1 MFSARLPAVLAPN
14 AVAVRLAEL
23 RASGASIVDLTQTNP
38 TIAGLPYSRDVTDA
52 LATADAVVYAPE
64 PFGLPAAREAVARS
78 YGNGAAVTPDRVV
91 LTASTSEAYSFLF
104 KLLCDAGDAVL
115 VPQPSYPLFDL
126 LSALDNVRAVPYRLT
141 RHDGWSIDRASVE
154 RGLSSATRAILVVSP
169 NNPTGSFLH
178 AGDREWLVRVAA
190 DRSLALIS
198 DEVFAPFPLSPGPD
212 ASSLL
217 GESRV
222 LTFTLGGLSKSAALP
237 QMKLAWTVVSGPEN
251 DVGAALARLEII
263 ADTYLSVAT
272 PVQLAAATLIAS
284 GAAIRRALLLQVGEN
299 LAWLR
304 EHLRAHPTLT
314 LLEPEGGWAAV
325 LRVPAVDSEERI
337 VLRLLD
343 EARVLVHPGY
353 FFDFHEE
360 AFLVISLLPEA
371 PAFRDGVSRMTGLL
385 SGSGS

>member
-23 RASGASIVDLTQTNP
+23 RASGVSIVDLTQTNP
-38 TIAGLPYSRDVTDA
+38 TVAGLPYPPELTDA
-52 LATADAVVYAPE
+52 LASSDALVYVPE
-64 PFGLPAAREAVARS
+64 PFGLTTAREAVARS
-78 YGNGAAVTPDRVV
+78 YGPAAAIRADRVM

-104 KLLCDAGDAVL
+104 KLLCDAGDEVL

-141 RHDGWSIDRASVE
+141 RHDGWSIERATVE
-154 RGLSSATRAILVVSP
+154 RSLSSSTRAILVVSP

-178 AGDREWLVRVAA
+178 AGDRDWLVRVAA
-190 DRSLALIS
+190 DRGLALIS
-198 DEVFAPFPLSPGPD
+198 DEVFAPFPLSPRRD
-212 ASSLL
+212 ATSLL
-217 GESRV
+217 GEPRV

-237 QMKLAWTVVSGPEN
+237 QMKLAWTVVSGPQKDAAE
-251 DVGAALARLEII
+251 ALARLEII
-263 ADTYLSVAT
+263 ADTYLSVAS
-272 PVQLAAATLIAS
+272 PVQLAARALITA
-284 GAAIRRALLLQVGEN
+284 GEAVRRALLLQVGEN

-304 EHLRAHPTLT
+304 EHLRAHPPLT

-371 PAFRDGVSRMTGLL
+371 SAFRDGVSRMTGLL
-385 SGSGS
+385 GGSGS